1 MKICCLDA
9 TVTGRSLEIG
19 GILFDCK
26 MKFAIIPTMKQLKAI
41 LELLPRK
48 TLAVMFACLFML
60 QGMGVFHAAMADNM
74 KSQET
79 SFGSN
84 IDTNANVTVQS
95 SHCDKMANDTGP
107 LGGHCSHVGFCPLC
121 SLAGWDAEAITKPA
135 KTDVIEIISLQSLAE
150 APIVVEIDPA
160 LLQTSVGIER
170 TYSII
175 APPLRA

>member
-1 MKICCLDA
+1 
-9 TVTGRSLEIG
+9 
-19 GILFDCK
+19 
-26 MKFAIIPTMKQLKAI
+26 MKQLKAI

-60 QGMGVFHAAMADNM
+60 QGMGVFHAAMAANM

-84 IDTNANVTVQS
+84 ADTKASTTVQS
-95 SHCDKMANDTGP
+95 SHCDKMSNDAGP

-121 SLAGWDAEAITKPA
+121 SVAGWDAEALTKPA
-135 KTDVIEIISLQSLAE
+135 KTDVIEIISLQSLAK

-175 APPLRA
+175 APPRRA